1 MDYVNDMVACM
12 DIPKPCKETECKEP
26 SCRGGEGYCME
37 HAVSNGTLKPVSV
50 PQKPASV

>member
-1 MDYVNDMVACM
+1 MDYVNDMVVY
-12 DIPKPCKETECKEP
+12 PYPNLVRRLNVR
-26 SCRGGEGYCME
+26 SHRVVGGEGYCME

>member
-26 SCRGGEGYCME
+26 SCHGGRDIVWSMLL
-37 HAVSNGTLKPVSV
+37 AMVR
-50 PQKPASV
+50 